1 MSARYF
7 LDTNVFIYSLDRSA
21 PSKCS
26 QALKLIREAVDSH
39 DGIISY
45 QVVQE
50 FLSVALRRSEQPMK
64 IADAEQY
71 LFSVLHPLLR
81 VHSSP
86 TLFAEA
92 LRVCE
97 RNKLSWYDSLIVAA
111 AIQAKC
117 DILYTEDLHHGQQFG
132 SLKVINPFH

>member
-7 LDTNVFIYSLDRSA
+7 LDTNVFIYSLDRNA
-21 PSKCS
+21 PSKS
-26 QALKLIREAVDSH
+26 RQAAKLIWEGVESHQAV
-39 DGIISY
+39 ISY

-50 FLSVALRRSEQPMK
+50 FLNVALKRSQQPMK

-71 LFSVLHPLLR
+71 LFSVLHPLLG

-92 LRVCE
+92 LRICE

-111 AIQAKC
+111 AIEAKC
-117 DILYTEDLHHGQQFG
+117 DVLYTEDLQHGQQFG
-132 SLKVINPFH
+132 SLKVVNPFR